1 QVSGGLG
8 AERRPARD
16 RLPRQEQH
24 RPGRS
29 PAGLG
34 SDVPT
39 GPGRPLAASGAHH
52 LGPIG
57 DHDQGQVRD
66 QGRLYDPERAQ
77 PRHRQACDP
86 DGRPVLRRRGW
97 KAGHDRSRHSGRRRQ
112 RRRVPADDRELP
124 VEVRSLYREPERQEE
139 VDWGA
144 LELHDVFKIFRAGDT
159 DVVALRGLDLR
170 VDRRELVA
178 VLGPSGSGKTT
189 LLHLAAGLDQPSAGE
204 VRVDGQSLSR
214 LSEPELAVY
223 RARALAL
230 VFQTG
235 NLWPSLTARENVL
248 VSLPPAG
255 REDSEAADD
264 ALAHFG

>member
-1 QVSGGLG
+1 M
-8 AERRPARD
+8 
-16 RLPRQEQH
+16 
-24 RPGRS
+24 
-29 PAGLG
+29 
-34 SDVPT
+34 
-39 GPGRPLAASGAHH
+39 
-52 LGPIG
+52 
-57 DHDQGQVRD
+57 
-66 QGRLYDPERAQ
+66 
-77 PRHRQACDP
+77 
-86 DGRPVLRRRGW
+86 
-97 KAGHDRSRHSGRRRQ
+97 
-112 RRRVPADDRELP
+112 
-124 VEVRSLYREPERQEE
+124 
-139 VDWGA
+139 
-144 LELHDVFKIFRAGDT
+144 ELHDVFKIFRAGDT

-214 LSEPELAVY
+214 LAEPELAVY

-248 VSLPPAG
+248 VSLRLAG

-264 ALAHFG
+264 ALAHFGLRERAGHRAGALSGGEQQRVAIAAAAARRARLVLADEPTAELDERNEEIVLAELQRLRRDYESTVVVVTHSPAVARSADRLVEIRDGRVA

>member
-1 QVSGGLG
+1 M
-8 AERRPARD
+8 
-16 RLPRQEQH
+16 
-24 RPGRS
+24 
-29 PAGLG
+29 
-34 SDVPT
+34 
-39 GPGRPLAASGAHH
+39 
-52 LGPIG
+52 
-57 DHDQGQVRD
+57 
-66 QGRLYDPERAQ
+66 
-77 PRHRQACDP
+77 
-86 DGRPVLRRRGW
+86 
-97 KAGHDRSRHSGRRRQ
+97 
-112 RRRVPADDRELP
+112 
-124 VEVRSLYREPERQEE
+124 EVRSLYREPERQEE

-159 DVVALRGLDLR
+159 DVVALRGLDLH

-189 LLHLAAGLDQPSAGE
+189 FLHLAAGLDQPSAGE

-214 LSEPELAVY
+214 LAEPELAVY

-248 VSLPPAG
+248 VSLRLAG

-264 ALAHFG
+264 ALAHFGLRERAGHRAGALSGGEQQRVAIAAAAARRARLVLADEPTAELDERNEEIVLAELQRLRRDYESTVVVVTHSPAVARSADRLVEIRDGRVA